1 MNYWLLKSEPDVF
14 GIKHLQARPRQI
26 EPWDGVRNYQ
36 ARNILRDG
44 TKVGDQAFFYHSSCA
59 VPGIVGIVEI
69 VRAGYPDDTARN
81 PESKYYDPKST
92 PEKPIWYR
100 VDVKFVRELA
110 RPITLQELKDQPTLR
125 GMRLLQ
131 RGNRLSVMPVS
142 PQEWKFILSLEKR
155 P

>member
-36 ARNILRDG
+36 ARNLLRDG
-44 TKVGDQAFFYHSSCA
+44 MQAGDQAFFYHSSCA

-69 VRAGYPDDTARN
+69 VRAGYPDDTAQN

-131 RGNRLSVMPVS
+131 RGNRLSVMPVTA
-142 PQEWKFILSLEKR
+142 QEWKFILGLENR

>member
-14 GIKHLQARPRQI
+14 GIKDLQARPRQT

-44 TKVGDQAFFYHSSCA
+44 MQVGDQAFFYHSSCA

-110 RPITLQELKDQPTLR
+110 RPITLQELKEQPGLR
-125 GMRLLQ
+125 SMRLLQ
-131 RGNRLSVMPVS
+131 RGNRLSVMPVTA
-142 PQEWKFILSLEKR
+142 QEWKQILSLENR
-155 P
+155 R